1 MFDKNSFKENFR
13 IWSEE
18 NPMASAKEVEN
29 YCDCSLPA
37 KNKAQYQWLMEE
49 SINWYMWKQENL
61 KTKIRNELDSS
72 VIM

>member
-18 NPMASAKEVEN
+18 NPMASANEVES
-29 YCDCSLPA
+29 YCESSLP
-37 KNKAQYQWLMEE
+37 NKSRDQYHWLIEE

-61 KTKIRNELDSS
+61 KTKIRNELDSRE
-72 VIM
+72 IM